1 VGGGGGPRRGTEVR
15 RPQIRGGW
23 EMYPRVGADV
33 AHAAATA
40 DVRFFGRGKAV
51 GGGHVAFVVGG
62 RESPKLLLPK
72 PA

>member
-1 VGGGGGPRRGTEVR
+1 
-15 RPQIRGGW
+15 
-23 EMYPRVGADV
+23 MYPRVGADV

-40 DVRFFGRGKAV
+40 DVRFFGCGKAV